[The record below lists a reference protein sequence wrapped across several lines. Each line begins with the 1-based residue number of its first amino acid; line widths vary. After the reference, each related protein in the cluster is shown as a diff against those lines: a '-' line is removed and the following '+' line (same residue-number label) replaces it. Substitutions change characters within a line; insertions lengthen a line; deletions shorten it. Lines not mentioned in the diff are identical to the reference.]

1 MDKYS
6 LNTKWVLWYHS
17 INDTQWN
24 KQSYKNLFTISNLY
38 ELKIMND
45 NLLKN
50 HLQNGMFFIMRDGIF
65 PTWED
70 PDNREGCCI
79 SFKISSHILKDQ
91 WNYIVERI
99 LTEDIL
105 KDTDKVNLLNG
116 ISIAPKK
123 EFNIV
128 KIWLRKH
135 DQNYTEWLKEYEPN
149 FTKEKALIKKHELS
163 D

>member
-6 LNTKWVLWYHS
+6 LNTKWILWYHS

-24 KQSYKNLFTISNLY
+24 KQSYKNLFKISNLY

-79 SFKISSHILKDQ
+79 SFKISGSVLHEE
-91 WNYIVERI
+91 WNFIINRI

-105 KDTDKVNLLNG
+105 KDRDKYENING
-116 ISIAPKK
+116 VSIAPKK
-123 EFNIV
+123 EFNIL
-128 KIWLRKH
+128 KLWLREHNDKY
-135 DQNYTEWLKEYEPN
+135 DEFIKEYSPN

-163 D
+163 N

>member
-6 LNTKWVLWYHS
+6 LYTEWVLWYHS

-38 ELKIMND
+38 ELRVIND

-50 HLQNGMFFIMRDGIF
+50 HLQNGMYFIMRDGIF

-79 SFKISSHILKDQ
+79 SFKISGRVLHEE
-91 WNYIVERI
+91 WNFIINRI

-105 KDTDKVNLLNG
+105 KDRNKYELING
-116 ISIAPKK
+116 VSIAPKK
-123 EFNIV
+123 EFNIL
-128 KIWLRKH
+128 KIWLRENNDK
-135 DQNYTEWLKEYEPN
+135 YTDYLKEYEPN
-149 FTKEKALIKKHELS
+149 FVKEKALVKKHELS
-163 D
+163 N

>member
-6 LNTKWVLWYHS
+6 LNTEWVLWYHS

-24 KQSYKNLFTISNLY
+24 KQSYKNLFTITNLY
-38 ELKIMND
+38 ELKIIND

-50 HLQNGMFFIMRDGIF
+50 HLQNGMYFIMRDGIF

-79 SFKISSHILKDQ
+79 SFKISGRVLHEE
-91 WNYIVERI
+91 WNFIINRI

-105 KDTDKVNLLNG
+105 KDRDKYENING
-116 ISIAPKK
+116 VSIAPKK
-123 EFNIV
+123 EFNIL
-128 KIWLRKH
+128 KIWLRNH
-135 DQNYTEWLKEYEPN
+135 NENYDEFIKEYGPN

>member
-6 LNTKWVLWYHS
+6 LNTKWILWYHS

-24 KQSYKNLFTISNLY
+24 KQSYKNLLTISNLY

-79 SFKISSHILKDQ
+79 SFKISNTVLQDQ
-91 WNYIVERI
+91 WNFIINRI

-105 KDTDKVNLLNG
+105 KDRDKYKNING
-116 ISIAPKK
+116 VSIAPKK
-123 EFNIV
+123 EFNIL
-128 KIWLRKH
+128 KIWLRNH
-135 DQNYTEWLKEYEPN
+135 NENYDEFIKEYSPN

-163 D
+163 N

>member
-50 HLQNGMFFIMRDGIF
+50 HLQNGMFFIMRDNIL
-65 PTWED
+65 PMWEY
-70 PDNREGCCI
+70 PDNREGYCL
-79 SFKISSHILKDQ
+79 SYKIPAS
-91 WNYIVERI
+91 E
-99 LTEDIL
+99 
-105 KDTDKVNLLNG
+105 
-116 ISIAPKK
+116 
-123 EFNIV
+123 
-128 KIWLRKH
+128 
-135 DQNYTEWLKEYEPN
+135 LKEILCFFN
-149 FTKEKALIKKHELS
+149 HI
-163 D
+163 